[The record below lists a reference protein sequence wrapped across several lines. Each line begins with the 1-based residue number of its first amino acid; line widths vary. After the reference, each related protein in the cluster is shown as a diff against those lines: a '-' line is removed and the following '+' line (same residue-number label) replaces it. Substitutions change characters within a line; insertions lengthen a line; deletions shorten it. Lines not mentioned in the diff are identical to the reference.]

1 MIDCLVYHAEVL
13 PLDDVSYRTIIRR
26 ELLDTS
32 TTNHVYPSWGVLL
45 SCSSS
50 CWSKL
55 CWARFVERPVSEH
68 GEQHVSSSTGEG
80 DDGLV
85 VAFAFGAFLVVVG
98 PRGGVAFNRSKS
110 RQKQDTFE
118 DFVAASGG
126 CFAADRGPRLAGHGC
141 DASI

>member
-1 MIDCLVYHAEVL
+1 MRAADRYAAAYRQLSQEIHDAQLVRPRYWF
-13 PLDDVSYRTIIRR
+13 T
-26 ELLDTS
+26 
-32 TTNHVYPSWGVLL
+32 WGVLL

-110 RQKQDTFE
+110 RQKQDAFE